1 MRCGSK
7 VTLVFLGCCHPPNRV
22 DPWLGAISGR
32 EMKINNQEMKVW
44 EENLELNNLCL
55 VCRVSLTSYL
65 TSNCLPT
72 FSSGYSIG
80 ASVFKNNEFVNNFI
94 FKRKQSRLSQW
105 QKSFSTDYTTDWIA
119 SLRRLKLIYLI
130 WKNGVCV
137 WLD

>member
-22 DPWLGAISGR
+22 DPWPGAISGR

-72 FSSGYSIG
+72 LSAGYSIG
-80 ASVFKNNEFVNNFI
+80 ASGFKNNEFVNNFV
-94 FKRKQSRLSQW
+94 FKRKQSRWSQW
-105 QKSFSTDYTTDWIA
+105 QKTFSTDNITDWIA